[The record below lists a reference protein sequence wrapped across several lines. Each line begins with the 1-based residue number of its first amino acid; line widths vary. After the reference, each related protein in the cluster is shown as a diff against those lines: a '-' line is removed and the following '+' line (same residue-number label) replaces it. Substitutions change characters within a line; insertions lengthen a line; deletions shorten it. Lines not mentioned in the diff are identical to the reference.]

1 MFDANSLSCVAAWTF
16 ICSLKSQH
24 FLISQAAALQFK
36 YPSKLAYVL
45 LKQLTCHKSINHIF
59 FCWWNSSLLGSLIP
73 LYHILPQPTSHFS
86 CLHRVKRPFVLLQS
100 YLFASFCWWNH
111 HGFCPKNPQTPREIT
126 SAPPQSRL
134 RRCLG
139 GPAVR
144 SPRQP
149 WERNLYL
156 KQPLLWHYGHEIL
169 VESLLNSH
177 EILISNLPGL
187 VICYI
192 AIENGHWN
200 SGFSH

>member
-1 MFDANSLSCVAAWTF
+1 MFDANSLSCVTAWTF

-36 YPSKLAYVL
+36 YPGKLAYVL

-111 HGFCPKNPQTPREIT
+111 HGFCPKNPQTRAKSPPPAHRLRHGSVVVVLEAQQC
-126 SAPPQSRL
+126 APPGS
-134 RRCLG
+134 
-139 GPAVR
+139 
-144 SPRQP
+144 
-149 WERNLYL
+149 
-156 KQPLLWHYGHEIL
+156 HESVIFT
-169 VESLLNSH
+169 SNSH
-177 EILISNLPGL
+177 CYGIMAMKFESRIYPL
-187 VICYI
+187 VISYI